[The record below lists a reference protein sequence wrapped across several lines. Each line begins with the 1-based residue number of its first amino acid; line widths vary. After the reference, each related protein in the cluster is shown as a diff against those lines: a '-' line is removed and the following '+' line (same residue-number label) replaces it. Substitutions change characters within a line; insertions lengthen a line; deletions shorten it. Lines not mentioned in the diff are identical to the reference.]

1 MNVDTTKTADAETT
15 EVVASKTDA
24 APRSISLPVTTVAW
38 AAATTALTIL
48 AVTLAGFLFAARG
61 DLAERDRVAADNRHA
76 EQIATDYAVGA
87 ATVNYAEFASWV
99 GRLKQNTAPALANK
113 FDATAPKLQELLT
126 PLKWASTGSPITAK
140 ILSERDGVY
149 RVTVFVTVSST
160 NAQNPAGAQ
169 TTVTYNI
176 TVDRGSDWKITD
188 VGGLD
193 GTLPVK

>member
-1 MNVDTTKTADAETT
+1 MKLDVTKTADAEATD
-15 EVVASKTDA
+15 VVESKTDG
-24 APRSISLPVTTVAW
+24 APRSISLPVSTVAW

-48 AVTLAGFLFAARG
+48 AVTLAGFLFAARSE
-61 DLAERDRVAADNRHA
+61 LADRDTVTADNRHA

-87 ATVNYAEFASWV
+87 STVDYTEFASWV

-140 ILSERDGVY
+140 ILSEHDGVY
-149 RVTVFVTVSST
+149 KVNVFVNVSST

-169 TTVTYNI
+169 TTVTY
-176 TVDRGSDWKITD
+176 TVTLDRGSDWRITD

-193 GTLPVK
+193 GALSVK